1 MSKKTFRESINE
13 AIKQE
18 MRRDENV
25 IVLGED
31 VAGGAGT
38 KGDQDAWGGPM
49 AVTKG
54 LAPEVGRERVIDTPI
69 PEGAIIGTAATAG
82 QGVPHLGESAEKL
95 YVFQRTPSSIDVR
108 NNQPTDPN
116 WISTQQPGW
125 HNERRKNF
133 ETLLT
138 GGVVKEDLVSD
149 GWTEAFRLLFSV
161 VSFLIEK
168 LRNP

>member
-54 LAPEVGRERVIDTPI
+54 LAPEFGRERVIDTPI
-69 PEGAIIGTAATAG
+69 TESAIIGTAAGA
-82 QGVPHLGESAEKL
+82 A
-95 YVFQRTPSSIDVR
+95 
-108 NNQPTDPN
+108 
-116 WISTQQPGW
+116 
-125 HNERRKNF
+125 
-133 ETLLT
+133 LT
-138 GGVVKEDLVSD
+138 G
-149 GWTEAFRLLFSV
+149 
-161 VSFLIEK
+161 
-168 LRNP
+168 